1 MAILRAMATLFFLR
15 HTIVDPILLLAFFH
29 EKNMIQYLIMYNYI
43 YIVLVFLIPTPLWI
57 KSPYHHSTPIAIY
70 IYCILL

>member
-1 MAILRAMATLFFLR
+1 
-15 HTIVDPILLLAFFH
+15 
-29 EKNMIQYLIMYNYI
+29 MIQYIIMYHYK

-70 IYCILL
+70 IVYCYDW